1 MVMLSQTSISLLT
14 PTSPT
19 SPDPTPTCGIS
30 SQPQIKLEKGTLI
43 LVLVTESCGIS
54 WSCRVAVQHAPTAAW
69 PQSCLDTRYQSD
81 RFRRDLRG
89 FRHNATFFGLLD
101 SVLVQLP
108 CIIII
113 IIIIMIMIIIIIIIT
128 TTTTTT
134 TNKNS
139 ACYNR
144 FKMESIL
151 SLLYCF

>member
-1 MVMLSQTSISLLT
+1 MLSQTSISLLT
-14 PTSPT
+14 PTPPT
-19 SPDPTPTCGIS
+19 SPDPTPTRGIS
-30 SQPQIKLEKGTLI
+30 PQPQIKLEKGTLI

-89 FRHNATFFGLLD
+89 FRHNATFFGLSD

-113 IIIIMIMIIIIIIIT
+113 IIIIIIIT
-128 TTTTTT
+128 TTNNN
-134 TNKNS
+134 NKNS
-139 ACYNR
+139 ACFNR
-144 FKMESIL
+144 FKMERIL
-151 SLLYCF
+151 SLLYCFWYLSSMLEC